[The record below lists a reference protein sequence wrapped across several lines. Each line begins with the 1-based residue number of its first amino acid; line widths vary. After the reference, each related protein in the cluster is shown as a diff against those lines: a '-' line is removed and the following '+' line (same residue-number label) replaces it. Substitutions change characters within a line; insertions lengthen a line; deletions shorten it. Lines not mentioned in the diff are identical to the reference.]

1 MALASESLLLFWGP
15 CSGRQIRVRYAS
27 PRLRNRLLPR
37 LPRPSDRHL
46 FPTRQSCEAKP
57 LDFEIARLAHML
69 FHRNLI
75 QIPHTCFWM
84 KGSRNR
90 NPGNAK
96 PLTHRSGAWTVERA
110 RCRRFLL
117 AYPTWKSRGAAALR
131 SDRQRYRFCGSP
143 ARRRKGRTGAKLTQR

>member
-15 CSGRQIRVRYAS
+15 CSGRQIRVRCGS
-27 PRLRNRLLPR
+27 LRLRNRLLPR

-90 NPGNAK
+90 NPGNARSRS
-96 PLTHRSGAWTVERA
+96 LIEAVRGLSRERGVGDFYWRIQHGNLAVRRLYGQIARDTDFAAHRPDVG
-110 RCRRFLL
+110 
-117 AYPTWKSRGAAALR
+117 KAASA
-131 SDRQRYRFCGSP
+131 QN
-143 ARRRKGRTGAKLTQR
+143 